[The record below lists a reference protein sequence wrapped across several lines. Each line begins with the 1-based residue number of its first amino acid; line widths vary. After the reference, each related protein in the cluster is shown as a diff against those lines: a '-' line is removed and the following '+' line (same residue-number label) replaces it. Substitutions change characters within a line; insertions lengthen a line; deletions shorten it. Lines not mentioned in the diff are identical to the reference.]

1 MYDFDQTLAPK
12 CMQEP
17 LFKKYGIKGEK
28 FWEEKNAWVKAEK
41 AKGINLDFEFAYLNL
56 MLKYVR
62 EGKFP
67 GLSNAELKELGK
79 EIEFYPGLPE
89 FFSGITETIEQ
100 ENNDVQV
107 EHYVITTGIRQMVE
121 GSKIGPYL
129 DGIFASEFLEEEQD
143 GQNVISGIARAI
155 GFIKKTEY
163 IHLINKGGNVDTS
176 IDINGMLPPEQRRV
190 PFENMFFIGDGFTD
204 IPCFA
209 TLNHRGGTSL
219 GVYNPQVAGA
229 KEQAD
234 KLFEQGRVRNIHP
247 ADYRMGSS
255 LYETMIKSCREMVG
269 KMGKT

>member
-1 MYDFDQTLAPK
+1 MYDFDHTLTPE

-17 LFKKYGIKGEK
+17 LFRKYGIVGKE

-41 AKGINLDFEFAYLNL
+41 AKGINLDSEFAYLDL

-67 GLSNAELKELGK
+67 GLSNAELKELGR
-79 EIEFYPGLPE
+79 EIEFYHGLPK
-89 FFSGITETIEQ
+89 FFSDVTEIIER
-100 ENNDVQV
+100 ENDNVRV

-121 GSKIGPYL
+121 GSSIGPYL
-129 DGIFASEFLEEEQD
+129 DGIFASEFLEEEKD
-143 GQNVISGIARAI
+143 GKMVISGIARAI

-163 IHLINKGGNVDTS
+163 IHLINKGGNVDAS

-219 GVYNPQVAGA
+219 GVYNPELLEARA
-229 KEQAD
+229 QAET
-234 KLFEQGRVRNIHP
+234 LLTQGRVQSIHP
-247 ADYRMGSS
+247 ADYRVGSS
-255 LYETMIKSCREMVG
+255 LYETVIRKCREKVI
-269 KMGKT
+269 KRS